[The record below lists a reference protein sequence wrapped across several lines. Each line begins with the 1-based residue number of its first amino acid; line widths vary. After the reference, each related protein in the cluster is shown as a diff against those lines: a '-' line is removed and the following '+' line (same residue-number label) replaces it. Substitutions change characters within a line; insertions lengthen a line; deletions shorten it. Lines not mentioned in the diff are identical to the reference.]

1 VGGYVEIILDKS
13 VVCREEICI
22 AGDRLHLKGNVIIL
36 QQRLLISLSPSLRG
50 GGEDGEH
57 SAGAY
62 CVDVEGE
69 EDENG
74 GCGGGGCGAACLDG
88 GVDARI
94 LALRNEAHA

>member
-50 GGEDGEH
+50 GKTVSILQAHIASTSRARRMRTEG
-57 SAGAY
+57 
-62 CVDVEGE
+62 VEE
-69 EDENG
+69 ED
-74 GCGGGGCGAACLDG
+74 AAL
-88 GVDARI
+88 
-94 LALRNEAHA
+94 LALMEV